1 MSNAKSV
8 RVSADDVTYFTM
20 PGNTAD
26 VSFESNQLD
35 DTIFGQ
41 RFSSSETGLINW
53 SVTSNAMYRG
63 FAGYVSTV
71 KRAGVPVAF
80 TSEALAQVG
89 TTKTYEIV
97 DFTKSCWNYNLAVN
111 FFDGVTPIAASNI
124 ESIDYMF
131 GRVTFI
137 AAFTPTGAVSA
148 TGQYFPL
155 SAFAKANSFSLS
167 MTADTTD
174 TTSFEDAQAN
184 GGFNTFRQTLKNA
197 DLELSGF
204 YRATNALFD
213 VLTAREDFVVEINPD
228 GNNKSIARG
237 IYKAVNDSQTGDVG
251 GDESET
257 ISFGLSVPED
267 VLPFSWKHFAD
278 STIPKALLVL
288 IDGWESGDPIFVEYL
303 PDGLGEEGRK
313 GQVIVTDIS
322 MDGSVDGMVE
332 FSFTGQGT
340 STATIINP

>member
-1 MSNAKSV
+1 MSNAKTV
-8 RVSADDVTYFTM
+8 RVSADDVTYFTL

-71 KRAGVPVAF
+71 KRAGTPVAF
-80 TSEALAQVG
+80 TAEATAQVG
-89 TTKTYEIV
+89 ATQTYEIV
-97 DFTKSCWNYNLAVN
+97 DFTKSCWDYNVP
-111 FFDGVTPIAASNI
+111 VTVLVSATPTAASNI

-131 GRVTFI
+131 GRVTFVTG
-137 AAFTPTGAVSA
+137 FTPAGAVTV
-148 TGQYFPL
+148 TGQSLPL
-155 SAFAKANSFSLS
+155 SAFAKANGFSLS

-184 GGFNTFRQTLKNA
+184 GGFNTFRQTLKTA
-197 DLELSGF
+197 DLELTGF
-204 YRATNALFD
+204 YRATNNLFD
-213 VLTAREDFVVEINPD
+213 VLSGREDFVVEINPD

-237 IYKAVNDSQTGDVG
+237 IYKAVSDSQTGDVG

-257 ISFGLSVPED
+257 IAFGLSVPENI
-267 VLPFSWKHFAD
+267 LPFSWKHFSD
-278 STIPKALLVL
+278 STIPKGLLTL
-288 IDGWESGDPIFVEYL
+288 INGWETGNPIYVEYL
-303 PDGLGEEGRK
+303 PEGVGEEGRK

-340 STATIINP
+340 STATIVNP